1 MDKVKYSVSIEQI
14 KMRIEESFYK
24 LDHTSL
30 IYVSQQIYKYASK
43 GKTEYLNSLNN
54 MEVNPVRNTVSMKD
68 LE

>member
-43 GKTEYLNSLNN
+43 GKT
-54 MEVNPVRNTVSMKD
+54 
-68 LE
+68 